1 MRDICLNCCVKADVE
16 RSHVAEKRHLQTLYY
31 VFPRFYIRADRVNQQ
46 LTADLTCCWLT
57 TYFYR
62 RPNRLIDPVD
72 FRYPRMRRTRLVAL
86 FGVVLLVALAGC
98 TGSPADEPATP
109 DEPASE
115 STESTTTPDAVDGE
129 SVTVTVT
136 RVIDGDTMEIEYAN
150 GTEDTVR
157 LLGVDTPETTLSR
170 VSPDEFAGIP
180 DTTAGRDHL
189 FNWGERATTLAEDEL
204 EGTQVQ
210 MIFDPDS
217 DRRGYFGRLLVY
229 LYVDGENFNQRL
241 LGEGYARMYDSQFS
255 LRQEFAAAEQEAQAT
270 EVGLWGFQ
278 DSDTESGTD
287 SDSSNVEIPPLPP
300 DGDYNCGD
308 FETQE
313 QAQYV
318 LENELGDPHGL
329 DGDGNEIACESL
341 P

>member
-1 MRDICLNCCVKADVE
+1 
-16 RSHVAEKRHLQTLYY
+16 
-31 VFPRFYIRADRVNQQ
+31 
-46 LTADLTCCWLT
+46 
-57 TYFYR
+57 
-62 RPNRLIDPVD
+62 
-72 FRYPRMRRTRLVAL
+72 VAL
-86 FGVVLLVALAGC
+86 VGVVLLVVLAGC
-98 TGSPADEPATP
+98 TSSPVDEPATP
-109 DEPASE
+109 EESTTE
-115 STESTTTPDAVDGE
+115 STETTTLDAVDGE

-170 VSPDEFAGIP
+170 VSADEFAGIP

-189 FNWGERATTLAEDEL
+189 FNWGERATTFAENEL

-210 MIFDPDS
+210 MVFDPDS

-229 LYVDGENFNQRL
+229 LYVDGENFNERL

-255 LRQEFAAAEQEAQAT
+255 LREEFAALEQEAQAT
-270 EVGLWGFQ
+270 DVGLWDFQ
-278 DSDTESGTD
+278 DSDTESDTD
-287 SDSSNVEIPPLPP
+287 SESSDVEVPPLPS

-318 LENELGDPHGL
+318 LENESGDPHGL
-329 DGDGNEIACESL
+329 DADGNGVACESL

>member
-1 MRDICLNCCVKADVE
+1 
-16 RSHVAEKRHLQTLYY
+16 
-31 VFPRFYIRADRVNQQ
+31 
-46 LTADLTCCWLT
+46 
-57 TYFYR
+57 
-62 RPNRLIDPVD
+62 
-72 FRYPRMRRTRLVAL
+72 VAL
-86 FGVVLLVALAGC
+86 VGVVLLVALAGC

-109 DEPASE
+109 EEPNTK
-115 STESTTTPDAVDGE
+115 STETTTMPDAVDGE

-170 VSPDEFAGIP
+170 VSPDEFAGIS

-189 FNWGERATTLAEDEL
+189 FNWGEQATIFAEDEL
-204 EGTQVQ
+204 EGRQVE
-210 MIFDPDS
+210 IVFDPDS

-229 LYVDGENFNQRL
+229 LYVDGENFNGRL
-241 LGEGYARMYDSQFS
+241 LGEGYARTYDSQFS
-255 LRQEFAAAEQEAQAT
+255 LREEFVALEQEAQAT
-270 EVGLWGFQ
+270 DVGLWDFQ

-287 SDSSNVEIPPLPP
+287 SDSSDTEMPPLPP

-318 LENELGDPHGL
+318 LENKSGDPHGL
-329 DGDGNEIACESL
+329 DGDGNGIACELL

>member
-1 MRDICLNCCVKADVE
+1 
-16 RSHVAEKRHLQTLYY
+16 
-31 VFPRFYIRADRVNQQ
+31 
-46 LTADLTCCWLT
+46 
-57 TYFYR
+57 
-62 RPNRLIDPVD
+62 
-72 FRYPRMRRTRLVAL
+72 MRRTRLVAL
-86 FGVVLLVALAGC
+86 VGVVLLVALAGC

-109 DEPASE
+109 EEPNTK
-115 STESTTTPDAVDGE
+115 STETTTMPDAVDGE

-157 LLGVDTPETTLSR
+157 LLGVDTPETTISR
-170 VSPDEFAGIP
+170 VSPDEFAGIS

-189 FNWGERATTLAEDEL
+189 FNWGEQATIFAEDEL
-204 EGTQVQ
+204 EGRQVE
-210 MIFDPDS
+210 IVFDPDS

-229 LYVDGENFNQRL
+229 LYVDGENFNGRL
-241 LGEGYARMYDSQFS
+241 LGEGYARTYDSQFS
-255 LRQEFAAAEQEAQAT
+255 LREEFVALEQEAQAT
-270 EVGLWGFQ
+270 DVGLWDFQ

-287 SDSSNVEIPPLPP
+287 SDSSDTEMPPLPP

-318 LENELGDPHGL
+318 LENKSGDPHGL
-329 DGDGNEIACESL
+329 DGDGNGIACELL

>member
-1 MRDICLNCCVKADVE
+1 
-16 RSHVAEKRHLQTLYY
+16 
-31 VFPRFYIRADRVNQQ
+31 
-46 LTADLTCCWLT
+46 
-57 TYFYR
+57 
-62 RPNRLIDPVD
+62 
-72 FRYPRMRRTRLVAL
+72 LVVL
-86 FGVVLLVALAGC
+86 VGVVLLVAFAGC
-98 TGSPADEPATP
+98 TGSPVDEPPTP

>member
-1 MRDICLNCCVKADVE
+1 
-16 RSHVAEKRHLQTLYY
+16 
-31 VFPRFYIRADRVNQQ
+31 
-46 LTADLTCCWLT
+46 
-57 TYFYR
+57 
-62 RPNRLIDPVD
+62 
-72 FRYPRMRRTRLVAL
+72 MRRTRLVA
-86 FGVVLLVALAGC
+86 FIGVVLLVALAGC
-98 TGSPADEPATP
+98 TGSPADETATP
-109 DEPASE
+109 DEPDTE
-115 STESTTTPDAVDGE
+115 STETTTTLDAVDGE

-157 LLGVDTPETTLSR
+157 LLGVDTPETTFSR
-170 VSPDEFAGIP
+170 VSPDEFTGIP

-189 FNWGERATTLAEDEL
+189 FNWGERATTFAEDEL

-210 MIFDPDS
+210 MVFDPDS

-229 LYVDGENFNQRL
+229 LYLDGENFNERL

-255 LRQEFAAAEQEAQAT
+255 LREEFVALEQEAQASG
-270 EVGLWGFQ
+270 VGLWDFQ
-278 DSDTESGTD
+278 DPDTESGTD
-287 SDSSNVEIPPLPP
+287 SDSSDIEIPPLPP

-318 LENELGDPHGL
+318 LENESGDPHDL
-329 DGDGNEIACESL
+329 DGDGNGVACESL

>member
-1 MRDICLNCCVKADVE
+1 M
-16 RSHVAEKRHLQTLYY
+16 Q
-31 VFPRFYIRADRVNQQ
+31 
-46 LTADLTCCWLT
+46 
-57 TYFYR
+57 
-62 RPNRLIDPVD
+62 
-72 FRYPRMRRTRLVAL
+72 RTRLVAL
-86 FGVVLLVALAGC
+86 VGVIFLIALAGC
-98 TGSPADEPATP
+98 TGSSVETVTP
-109 DEPASE
+109 EESNSE
-115 STESTTTPDAVDGE
+115 STEATTPPDAIDGE

-136 RVIDGDTMEIEYAN
+136 RVIDGDTMEIEYAD

-210 MIFDPDS
+210 IVFDPDS

-229 LYVDGENFNQRL
+229 LYVDGENFNERL
-241 LGEGYARMYDSQFS
+241 LREGYARMYDSQFS
-255 LRQEFAAAEQEAQAT
+255 LREEFATAEQEAQAT
-270 EVGLWGFQ
+270 NVGLWEFQ
-278 DSDTESGTD
+278 DTDTGSETD
-287 SDSSNVEIPPLPP
+287 GDSTAVEIPPLPP
-300 DGDYNCGD
+300 DGNYNCGD

-313 QAQYV
+313 QAQYI
-318 LENELGDPHGL
+318 LENEPDDPHGL
-329 DGDGNEIACESL
+329 DGDGNGVACESL

>member
-1 MRDICLNCCVKADVE
+1 
-16 RSHVAEKRHLQTLYY
+16 
-31 VFPRFYIRADRVNQQ
+31 
-46 LTADLTCCWLT
+46 
-57 TYFYR
+57 
-62 RPNRLIDPVD
+62 
-72 FRYPRMRRTRLVAL
+72 MRRTRLVA
-86 FGVVLLVALAGC
+86 FIGVVLLVALAGC
-98 TGSPADEPATP
+98 TGSPADETATP
-109 DEPASE
+109 EEPNTE
-115 STESTTTPDAVDGE
+115 STGTTTTPDAVDGE

-136 RVIDGDTMEIEYAN
+136 RVIDGDTMEIEYPN

-189 FNWGERATTLAEDEL
+189 FEWGEQATIFAEDEL

-210 MIFDPDS
+210 IVFDPDS

-229 LYVDGENFNQRL
+229 LYVDGENFNERL
-241 LGEGYARMYDSQFS
+241 LADGYARMYDSQLS
-255 LRQEFAAAEQEAQAT
+255 LREEFVALEQEAKASS
-270 EVGLWGFQ
+270 VGLWDFQ
-278 DSDTESGTD
+278 DSDTELGTD
-287 SDSSNVEIPPLPP
+287 SDSSDTEIPPLPP
-300 DGDYNCGD
+300 DGDYDCGD

-318 LENELGDPHGL
+318 LENESGDPHGL
-329 DGDGNEIACESL
+329 DGDGNGVACESL

>member
-1 MRDICLNCCVKADVE
+1 
-16 RSHVAEKRHLQTLYY
+16 
-31 VFPRFYIRADRVNQQ
+31 
-46 LTADLTCCWLT
+46 
-57 TYFYR
+57 
-62 RPNRLIDPVD
+62 
-72 FRYPRMRRTRLVAL
+72 MRRTRLVAL
-86 FGVVLLVALAGC
+86 VGVVLLVALAGC
-98 TGSPADEPATP
+98 TGSSVDGPATP
-109 DEPASE
+109 EEPNTE
-115 STESTTTPDAVDGE
+115 STETTTLDAVDGE

-170 VSPDEFAGIP
+170 VSTDEFAGIP

-189 FNWGERATTLAEDEL
+189 FEWGEQATIFAEDEL

-210 MIFDPDS
+210 MVFDPDS

-229 LYVDGENFNQRL
+229 LYADGENFNEQL
-241 LGEGYARMYDSQFS
+241 LAEGYARMYDSQLS
-255 LRQEFAAAEQEAQAT
+255 LRETFEALEQEAQASG
-270 EVGLWGFQ
+270 VGLWEFQ
-278 DSDTESGTD
+278 DSDTVSGTD
-287 SDSSNVEIPPLPP
+287 SDSSDIEIPPLPP
-300 DGDYNCGD
+300 DGDYDCGD

-318 LENELGDPHGL
+318 LENESGDPHRL
-329 DGDGNEIACESL
+329 DGDGNGIACGSL

>member
-1 MRDICLNCCVKADVE
+1 
-16 RSHVAEKRHLQTLYY
+16 
-31 VFPRFYIRADRVNQQ
+31 
-46 LTADLTCCWLT
+46 
-57 TYFYR
+57 
-62 RPNRLIDPVD
+62 
-72 FRYPRMRRTRLVAL
+72 MRRTRLVAL
-86 FGVVLLVALAGC
+86 VGVVLLVALAGC

-109 DEPASE
+109 EEPNTK
-115 STESTTTPDAVDGE
+115 STETTTMPDAVDGE

-170 VSPDEFAGIP
+170 VSPDEFAGIS

-189 FNWGERATTLAEDEL
+189 FNWGEQATIFAEDEL
-204 EGTQVQ
+204 EARQVE
-210 MIFDPDS
+210 IVFDPDS

-229 LYVDGENFNQRL
+229 LYVDGENFNGRL
-241 LGEGYARMYDSQFS
+241 LGEGYARTYDSQFS
-255 LRQEFAAAEQEAQAT
+255 LREEFVALEQEAQAT
-270 EVGLWGFQ
+270 DVGLWDFQ

-287 SDSSNVEIPPLPP
+287 SDSSDTEMPPLPP

-318 LENELGDPHGL
+318 LENKSGDPHGL
-329 DGDGNEIACESL
+329 DGDGNGIACELL